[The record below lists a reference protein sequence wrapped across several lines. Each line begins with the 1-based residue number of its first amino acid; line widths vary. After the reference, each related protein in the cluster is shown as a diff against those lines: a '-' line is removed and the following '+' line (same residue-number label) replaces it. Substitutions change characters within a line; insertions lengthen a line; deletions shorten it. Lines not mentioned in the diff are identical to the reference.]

1 MAPSSAGNPSWEE
14 NFLSNRPLQDWLRRI
29 KEVSR
34 QKYAVLSQPECTHL
48 QACNAM
54 PLLPLHTHQS
64 EGRSTKHSL
73 PYSNDGLFAFTM
85 CWLVPLL
92 HICEMP
98 VRRADRAVK
107 QAASEKSQRAA
118 SARNMIDG

>member
-14 NFLSNRPLQDWLRRI
+14 NFLSNCPLQDWLRRI

-73 PYSNDGLFAFTM
+73 PYSNDGL
-85 CWLVPLL
+85 L
-92 HICEMP
+92 HSQCAGWYHSCTF
-98 VRRADRAVK
+98 VRCQYAGLTV
-107 QAASEKSQRAA
+107 Q
-118 SARNMIDG
+118 